1 MKKAVILIAILL
13 ILITVGFSV
22 WNWFDHT
29 YVILDSELIRRDLTQ
44 FTVTGDAL
52 PSDEFLLKFHQ
63 LAVLDIRRVPLSPDE
78 FDRLQQ
84 LLPVCEILW
93 NIPFQGNVFPHDTKA
108 LAVSSLTEEDMKII
122 PYFKELQ
129 TIDAE
134 SCQNYEILMDLQ
146 AKLPQLNILYTIEL
160 NGKSYSLLEAQD
172 VNHLT
177 LADADLKELSNA
189 LPCFLNVQEIEFTG
203 VLPENEAIYEL
214 MCRYPNI
221 TFVWDLN
228 VCGVSASSTATTLI
242 LSGISMEST
251 DEVESMLKYFPNL
264 VRVEMCDCGISTE
277 EMAALSKEYPEIRFV
292 WTIKVGNGTLRTD
305 VTAFI
310 PYKLGYHMY
319 NPLFDRD
326 CTELKYCVDL
336 VCLDLGHMRIRDIS
350 FLREMPKLKYLILA
364 DIPCSDFSPL
374 ASLTELIYL
383 EIFVTSF
390 TDHEL
395 LLGMTKLE
403 DLNIAMT
410 PAKDVSTLQKITS
423 LKRLWTP
430 GVKID
435 DQQFAELEAALPNT
449 LIRRH
454 APHSTAKG
462 WRNHQNYRDMRD
474 LLGMFYME

>member
-1 MKKAVILIAILL
+1 MKKAVILIAVLL
-13 ILITVGFSV
+13 ILISAGFSI
-22 WNWFDHT
+22 WKWFDHT
-29 YVILDSELIRRDLTQ
+29 YVILDSEPIRRDLTQ
-44 FTVTGDAL
+44 FTVTDDTL
-52 PSDEFLLKFHQ
+52 PSDEFLLAFHQ
-63 LAVLDIRRVPLSPDE
+63 LRVLDVRNVSLSTGE

-84 LLPVCEILW
+84 LLPACEILW

-108 LAVSSLTEEDMKII
+108 LTVSSLTVEDVRII
-122 PYFKELQ
+122 PYFEELQ
-129 TIDAE
+129 TIDAK
-134 SCQNYEILMDLQ
+134 SCQDYEILMDLQ
-146 AKLPQLNILYTIEL
+146 TQLPQLDILYTIQL
-160 NGKSYSLLEAQD
+160 SGKTYSLHEAQE
-172 VNHLT
+172 VTQLT
-177 LADADLKELSNA
+177 LADAELKELSNA
-189 LPCFLNVQEIEFTG
+189 LPCFPNVLEVEFTG
-203 VLPENEAIYEL
+203 TVPENEAIYEL
-214 MCRYPNI
+214 MCRHPNI
-221 TFVWDLN
+221 TFIWDLN
-228 VCGVSASSTATTLI
+228 VCGISVPSTATTLI
-242 LSGISMEST
+242 LSGISMNST

-264 VRVEMCDCGISTE
+264 VRVEMCDCGIPSG
-277 EMAALSKEYPEIRFV
+277 EMDALSQRHPEIRFV

-310 PYKLGYHMY
+310 PYKLGYHMF

-336 VCLDLGHMRIRDIS
+336 VCLDLGHMRIHDIS
-350 FLREMPKLKYLILA
+350 FLRQMPKLKYLILA
-364 DIPCSDFSPL
+364 DMPCSDFSPL

-390 TDHEL
+390 TDHDL

-410 PAKDVSTLQKITS
+410 PAKDVSALQKITS

-449 LIRRH
+449 LIMRH